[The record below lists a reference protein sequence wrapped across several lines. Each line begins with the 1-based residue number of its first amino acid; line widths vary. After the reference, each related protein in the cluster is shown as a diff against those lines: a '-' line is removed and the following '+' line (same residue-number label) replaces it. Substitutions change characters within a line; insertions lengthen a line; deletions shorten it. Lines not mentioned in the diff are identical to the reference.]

1 VADLVLVRSEPLK
14 NAPPIPSALQEKLT
28 AIDNE
33 VVLLHFKWTYLMQ
46 LFGKEKN
53 LAVIN
58 ATAPSIFSV
67 IEEAMF
73 TDILLTLMRLVD
85 PPKSTRQNNLSL
97 RSLAADISDQGL
109 RDQVALLETKVKAKT
124 QDIKVWRDK
133 KLAHNDLLR
142 LLKKSAPVPPIQI
155 SELTAAL
162 ALVREALNLIHGY
175 FFDTTVL
182 YDQCITEKDGNQ
194 LAFYLNYGLECWTED
209 KEKRDFS
216 RAKKWREKT

>member
-1 VADLVLVRSEPLK
+1 VKKS
-14 NAPPIPSALQEKLT
+14 PPIPSALQEKLT

-33 VVLLHFKWTYLMQ
+33 VALLHFKWTYLMQ
-46 LFGKEKN
+46 LFGNEKH

-58 ATAPSIFSV
+58 ATASSIFSV

-85 PPKSTRQNNLSL
+85 PAQSNNQDNLSL
-97 RSLAADISDQGL
+97 RSLIADIFDTTL
-109 RDQVALLETKVKAKT
+109 KDKLTLLETQVRAKT
-124 QDIKVWRDK
+124 QDVKVWRHK

-155 SELTAAL
+155 SDLTAAL
-162 ALVREALNLIHGY
+162 KLVREALNLIHGY

-182 YDQCITEKDGNQ
+182 YDQCITERDGNQ
-194 LAFYLNYGLECWTED
+194 LAFYLNYGLECWNED
-209 KEKRDFS
+209 KEKQNFA
-216 RAKKWREKT
+216 RATRWRKKT

>member
-1 VADLVLVRSEPLK
+1 LK
-14 NAPPIPSALQEKLT
+14 NAPPISSVLQEKLT

-33 VVLLHFKWTYLMQ
+33 VVLLHFKWTYLIQ
-46 LFGKEKN
+46 LFGETKH

-73 TDILLTLMRLVD
+73 ADILLTLMRLVD
-85 PPKSTRQNNLSL
+85 PPKSNNLSL
-97 RSLAADISDQGL
+97 RTLVADISDQAL
-109 RDQVALLETKVKAKT
+109 RDPIALLECQVRAKT

-155 SELTAAL
+155 SEVTSAL
-162 ALVREALNLIHGY
+162 ALVRGH

-194 LAFYLNYGLECWTED
+194 LVFYLNYGLECWAED
-209 KEKRDFS
+209 KEK
-216 RAKKWREKT
+216 